1 MFSRQRDSLAD
12 CPPPRLGLLRRRLG
26 RFVPDSVW
34 VNWRWDLM
42 AGLCSGIYQG
52 SVWTFALQLAR
63 GKLHAT
69 GFQMGLATAAPA
81 IGYLFATLW
90 ARQMEGRSK
99 LPFVTLTWT
108 VSRGLFLLTPT
119 PVVMADRADGPADY
133 LPAATLF
140 VHLTGDNEQTII
152 GYRPGLWTLSG
163 LLRLGAQHE
172 PNGRVSYVRLLLDAL
187 QSVRTPENQTPAVRD
202 AGALRQGPHP

>member
-1 MFSRQRDSLAD
+1 MLMGAAAGQVAPTAVPDAPLLGFRDFFKL
-12 CPPPRLGLLRRRLG
+12 PIGPRGLEPTATLLRLREQRVRVQG
-26 RFVPDSVW
+26 YMVKEEEPVP
-34 VNWRWDLM
+34 
-42 AGLCSGIYQG
+42 
-52 SVWTFALQLAR
+52 
-63 GKLHAT
+63 
-69 GFQMGLATAAPA
+69 
-81 IGYLFATLW
+81 
-90 ARQMEGRSK
+90 
-99 LPFVTLTWT
+99 
-108 VSRGLFLLTPT
+108 GLFMLTPT
-119 PVVMADRADGPADY
+119 PVVLAERADGPADY